1 MSEEMD
7 IHRQVFKE
15 EAYELLAEL
24 EISLLEWEDN
34 TGDPEL
40 VQRVFRAMHT
50 IKGSGSMFGFDDIA
64 SFTHQIESL
73 LDLARENKIEVTRE
87 LIDLTLQARDHIK
100 DMVDASDGGEPVD
113 KARTAELEAKAK
125 NLNPLHG
132 NGQGDKAATGGN
144 GAARAGAADKLAGFP
159 EQEEQEEATY
169 RVRFIPNQNIFNRGT
184 DPLLLLRELRGLG
197 ACDIIAHINKIPKLG
212 KYKPEACYTYWD
224 IIITTDKGK
233 NAIQDVF
240 IFVDDDCQLEIDLI
254 DQHGRF
260 DEEASYKMLGEIL
273 TSRGDISQEE
283 LKKFLGKKPQL
294 GEMLIDAGVVPPKQ
308 VESALV
314 EQQHVKEV
322 REHRQQVSSVLS
334 IRVPSDKLDH
344 LVDLVGEM
352 VTVQA
357 RLSQKSDASR
367 DPGLLSISEEVERL
381 TAELRDNTM
390 SIRMVPIGS
399 VFNKFRRQVRD
410 LSHEL
415 GKEVEM
421 ITTGSETELDKT
433 VIERLNDPLVH
444 LVRNSIDHGI
454 ETPGERLK
462 KGKPR
467 QGQLRISAAHS
478 GAYVLIR
485 IKDDGAGID
494 PEVIKAK
501 AIEKGLIEPDAE
513 LGEREIYNLIFAPGF
528 STSKKVTDVSGRG
541 VGMDVVRR
549 NIEALR
555 GVVEI
560 ESRKG
565 EGTEITLRLPL
576 TLAIIDGLLVQIGEK
591 YFVIPLSVIEE
602 CVELTAKDVARN
614 KGRQTITVRDELVPY
629 IRLRERFGING
640 HPPDIEQVVIG
651 SIDSQRLGLV
661 VDRVIGDHQTV
672 IKALGRV
679 FKKVTDISGAT
690 ILGDGTVALIM
701 DVNKLLKSAE
711 MLEVGR

>member
-1 MSEEMD
+1 MSEEMEM
-7 IHRQVFKE
+7 HRQAFKE

-24 EISLLEWEDN
+24 EISLLEWEGNSEDS
-34 TGDPEL
+34 EL

-87 LIDLTLQARDHIK
+87 LIDLTLEARDHIK

-113 KARTAELEAKAK
+113 EARTKELEARAK
-125 NLNPLHG
+125 ILAPSPTDG
-132 NGQGDKAATGGN
+132 NGGALQAAGKSPSD
-144 GAARAGAADKLAGFP
+144 AA
-159 EQEEQEEATY
+159 EEMEEVTY
-169 RVRFIPNQNIFNRGT
+169 RVRFTPNQDIFGRGT
-184 DPLLLLRELRGLG
+184 DPLLLLRELRDLG
-197 ACDIIAHINKIPKLG
+197 TCAVIAHIDKIPKLG
-212 KYKPEACYTYWD
+212 KYKSEACYTYWD
-224 IIITTDKGK
+224 IIITTAKGK
-233 NAIQDVF
+233 NAIKDVF
-240 IFVDDDCQLEIDLI
+240 IFVEDDCDLKIDVI
-254 DQHGRF
+254 DHHGRF
-260 DEEASYKMLGEIL
+260 NDETSYKKLGEIL
-273 TSRGDISQEE
+273 TSRGDITQED
-283 LKKFLGKKPQL
+283 LKDFLEKKPLL
-294 GEMLIDAGVVPPKQ
+294 GEMLVNAGVVPPEQ
-308 VESALV
+308 VQSALV

-322 REHRQQVSSVLS
+322 KEHRKQASSALS
-334 IRVPSDKLDH
+334 IRVPSEKLDH

-357 RLSQKSDASR
+357 RLRLTSDKKQ
-367 DPGLLSISEEVERL
+367 DPELLSVSEEVERL
-381 TAELRDNTM
+381 TEELRDNTM

-399 VFNKFRRQVRD
+399 VFDKFRRLVRD
-410 LSHEL
+410 LSHQL

-421 ITTGSETELDKT
+421 ITTGSETELDKS

-454 ETPGERLK
+454 EMPQERMK
-462 KGKPR
+462 KNKPR
-467 QGQLRISAAHS
+467 QGLLQISAAHS
-478 GAYVLIR
+478 GANVLIR

-501 AIEKGLIEPDAE
+501 AIEKRLIAPDAQ
-513 LGEREIYNLIFAPGF
+513 LGEQEIYNLVFAPGF
-528 STSKKVTDVSGRG
+528 STSKILSDVSGRG

-555 GVVEI
+555 GSVEI
-560 ESRKG
+560 ESTKG
-565 EGTEITLRLPL
+565 SGTEITLKIPL
-576 TLAIIDGLLVQIGEK
+576 TLAIIDGLLVNIGKE
-591 YFVIPLSVIEE
+591 YFVIPLLVIEE
-602 CVELTAKDVARN
+602 CVELTAKDVADNR
-614 KGRQTITVRDELVPY
+614 GRETITVRNELVPY

-640 HPPDIEQVVIG
+640 EPPEIEQVVIG
-651 SIDSQRLGLV
+651 SINSQRIGLV

-679 FKKVTDISGAT
+679 FKEVSDISGAT

-711 MLEVGR
+711 LKEASR